1 MNYKFLASILYLA
14 IAIFALPQSTFSQ
27 FATATD
33 IVVGAERVDQYLPNL
48 KGKRVAILANHTAM
62 VGDEH
67 LVDML
72 HGKGVDI
79 VGIFAPEHGFRGG
92 ADAGE
97 KVSNSVDE
105 KTGIKILSLYNGN
118 AKRPTDSAI
127 SSFDV
132 LVVDMQD
139 VGLRFYT
146 YYISAIRMVEACAD
160 FGKDVVILDRPN
172 PNGDLVD
179 GPILDMKHKSGVG
192 WLPVPVLHGLTLGE
206 LVTMAAGQKWC
217 KAGEIEVVRCLNYN
231 RDDFYELPV
240 APSPNLKSQKSIYL
254 YATLCLFEGSVL
266 SVGRGTDRPFEIYGH
281 PALKGSGFSF
291 TPQSMDG
298 AKSPIFENQVCYGVD
313 MGNSELDWLATRRLN
328 LDFIVDAYNEL
339 KMGNKFFKPI
349 FEKLI
354 GVSYVREM
362 IMRGCSA
369 HEIESMWIDDVANFK
384 ELRRE
389 YLLYTE

>member
-1 MNYKFLASILYLA
+1 MKCKFLPSILYLA
-14 IAIFALPQSTFSQ
+14 IVILALPQFAFSQ
-27 FATATD
+27 FAVATD
-33 IVVGAERVDQYLPNL
+33 IVVGAERVDEYLPEL

-62 VGDEH
+62 VESEH

-72 HGKGVDI
+72 HRKGVDI

-97 KVSNSVDE
+97 KVDNSVDG

-118 AKRPTDSAI
+118 TKRPSDSAMD
-127 SSFDV
+127 SFDV

-160 FGKDVVILDRPN
+160 FGRDVVILDRPN
-172 PNGDLVD
+172 PNGDCVD

-206 LVTMAAGQKWC
+206 LLTMAAGQGWC
-217 KAGEIEVVRCLNYN
+217 RVGRIDVVECSNYN
-231 RDDFYELPV
+231 RGDFYELPV
-240 APSPNLKSQKSIYL
+240 APSPNLKTQKSIYL

-281 PALKGSGFSF
+281 PALKGRDFSF
-291 TPQSMDG
+291 TPKSMDG
-298 AKSPIFENQVCYGVD
+298 AKSPIFENQTCYGVD
-313 MGNSELDWLATRRLN
+313 MGNSELDWLAARRLN

-339 KMGNKFFKPI
+339 KLGNKFFKPI

-369 HEIESMWIDDVANFK
+369 AEIESMWSDDVADFR
-384 ELRRE
+384 ELRKE
-389 YLLYTE
+389 YLLYRE